1 MRNIRLSWNDYY
13 DKVYACWLGKNCG
26 GTLGTPLERMYGSE
40 EMFDVWWYPQLQE
53 GGMPNDDLEIQLI
66 WLKALEELG
75 PDITA
80 RDLAEYWLDC
90 IQYNFDE
97 YGLHK
102 TNLRLGLLPPISG
115 YYNNWFKNCMGC
127 PIRSEIWACIAP
139 GRPDLAAKYAYQDA
153 IVDHAGGESVYG
165 EVFNAAVESAAFIID
180 DRDTLLEIGLSY
192 IPNDSQTALA
202 IRCAIEAYNRGMTW
216 REARNYVLS
225 KCYSPIAQY
234 SPVNLGFQ
242 TIGWLYGEDFADA
255 ICKAVNCGYDTDC
268 TGATLGSIL
277 GIMYGTKAI
286 PKEWAAPLSDTITTN
301 ASWGGIINLDE
312 PKNLDELTR
321 RTCNMGKRILACNNS
336 KIVIDDDVT
345 DLQDVDVAALYATG
359 EIKALLEQPPTRV
372 NFNITTIK
380 VSLDYMDH
388 PVVKAGEEKY
398 VKLILENP
406 RPMELT
412 ANVKVSLPNG
422 WSCNP
427 DCVKHVVV
435 PPKGKSEILL
445 CISVDNT
452 GLINQSNRGSIHIEI
467 KGRPQ
472 GEDIPLVLLGGKR
485 WLVSPVDASFDPAA
499 DDVKSWKA
507 VDFIDNELPV
517 EPFFERKSGSIY
529 LCHYV
534 YSPEART
541 GRVGVSSNCPMEIM
555 VNGKKVHEAA
565 EPRIPRPNYSG
576 DGESY
581 ADVSIHEGW
590 NQFIIK
596 LVRQEKPVDA
606 HFTLATEQPYFHGMS
621 DVIQCRLPWE

>member
-1 MRNIRLSWNDYY
+1 MGTVRLSWNDYY

-26 GTLGTPLERMYGSE
+26 GTLGTPLERIYGSE

-66 WLKALEELG
+66 WLKALEERG
-75 PDITA
+75 PNIKA

-102 TNLRLGLLPPISG
+102 TNLRQGLLPPVSG
-115 YYNNWFKNCMGC
+115 YYNNWFKDCMGC
-127 PIRSEIWACIAP
+127 PIRSEIWACITP
-139 GRPDLAAKYAYQDA
+139 GRPDLAAEYAYQDA

-165 EVFNAAVESAAFIID
+165 EVFNAVVESAAFVVN
-180 DRDTLLEIGLSY
+180 DRDRLLEIGLSY
-192 IPNDSQTALA
+192 IPKDSQTALA
-202 IRCAIEAYNRGMTW
+202 ILSAIEAYNKGMDW

-242 TIGWLYGEDFADA
+242 TIGWLYGENFADA

-286 PKEWAAPLSDTITTN
+286 PEDWAAPLSDTITTN

-321 RTCNMGKRILACNNS
+321 RTCQMGKKILACNNS
-336 KIVIDDDVT
+336 NMIIDDSVT
-345 DLQDVDVAALYATG
+345 DLQNLNVADLYATDS
-359 EIKALLEQPPTRV
+359 IKSLLESPPTRV
-372 NFNITTIK
+372 DFDINTIK
-380 VSLDYMDH
+380 ASVDYIDH
-388 PVVKAGEEKY
+388 PVIKAGEPKHVE
-398 VKLILENP
+398 LILENP
-406 RPMELT
+406 RPVELT
-412 ANVKVSLPNG
+412 ADVTVNLPEGWNCEPDSVKNVTIPSKGISKVMLR
-422 WSCNP
+422 
-427 DCVKHVVV
+427 
-435 PPKGKSEILL
+435 
-445 CISVDNT
+445 ISVDGT
-452 GLINQSNRGSIHIEI
+452 GFINQSNRGSIHIDI
-467 KGRPQ
+467 KNRPQ
-472 GEDIPLVLLGGKR
+472 GEDIPLVLLGGRR
-485 WLVSPVDASFDPAA
+485 WLVSPVNENFDPAV
-499 DDVKSWKA
+499 DDVKNWKA
-507 VDFIDNELPV
+507 VDFIDNVLPV
-517 EPFFERKSGSIY
+517 EPYFESKSGSIY

-534 YSPEART
+534 YCPEDRT
-541 GRVGVSSNCPMEIM
+541 GRAGVSSNCPMELF
-555 VNGKKVHEAA
+555 VNGVKVHEAV
-565 EPRIPRPNYSG
+565 EPRIPRPNYRD

-581 ADVSIHEGW
+581 TDIAMKEGW

-596 LVRQEKPVDA
+596 LVRQDKPVDA
-606 HFTLATEQPYFHGMS
+606 HFTLATGKPYYHGMS